1 MSSWYDELGVRTT
14 EDILTEMSSTLKPLT
29 AEDILKM
36 NVKELQKQLNEAHTK
51 IHQLHD
57 IINEMHTLSQK
68 SIDNLIKSVNTG
80 YSRWELDKKNG
91 QG

>member
-29 AEDILKM
+29 KEDILKM
-36 NVKELQKQLNEAHTK
+36 NIKELQTQLNEAHVK
-51 IHQLHD
+51 IHHLHD
-57 IINEMHTLSQK
+57 IINEMHSLSQR
-68 SIDNLIKSVNTG
+68 SIDNLIKSVDIG
-80 YSRWELDKKNG
+80 YGRWNLDKKNG